1 MAGRKLATA
10 AGFAGIITAGL
21 VSADVP
27 IVVYHDATY
36 SLPEAYGV
44 PCSGVGAEPEGTACP
59 KAGHVATSD
68 CQPYLVS
75 YNGAVCVAPVDAEC
89 VLGHDDVWGCEFPK
103 TGYSSAVEA
112 ETIVAY
118 VGETLGWGTG
128 YKKNHGTTE
137 DNADKTE
144 DQQTSENHDTE
155 GQPYDET
162 TQTRKMAEVSEENLQ
177 TVDGRELEY
186 TTNTHETGTVK
197 PCDQNKPPTESTT
210 FAPTDETTDAPTQ
223 DPYAQTDAPTESTTF
238 APTDETTEDL
248 APTESTTFAPT
259 DETTDAPTQDPYAQ
273 TDAPTESTTFAPTD
287 ETTDAPTQDPYAQ
300 TDAPTEST
308 TFAPTDETTDA
319 PTQDPYAQTDA
330 PTESTTFAPTDETTD
345 APTQDPYA
353 QTDAPTESTT
363 FAPTDDP
370 TDAPTDGPTDAPTEP
385 PTPCDNQGINGIGVE
400 NKVRYN
406 NADIY
411 STTPGPRNSQSWHSC
426 CRSCYNDLNCY
437 AFSFQQTSSD
447 SVCELTTST
456 SGREEDQQNWQAG
469 NMGRAS

>member
-238 APTDETTEDL
+238 APTDETT
-248 APTESTTFAPT
+248 
-259 DETTDAPTQDPYAQ
+259 DAPTQDPYAQ

-308 TFAPTDETTDA
+308 TFAPTDG
-319 PTQDPYAQTDA
+319 
-330 PTESTTFAPTDETTD
+330 
-345 APTQDPYA
+345 
-353 QTDAPTESTT
+353 
-363 FAPTDDP
+363 P

>member
-238 APTDETTEDL
+238 APTDETT
-248 APTESTTFAPT
+248 
-259 DETTDAPTQDPYAQ
+259 DAPTQDPYAQ

-287 ETTDAPTQDPYAQ
+287 G
-300 TDAPTEST
+300 
-308 TFAPTDETTDA
+308 
-319 PTQDPYAQTDA
+319 
-330 PTESTTFAPTDETTD
+330 
-345 APTQDPYA
+345 
-353 QTDAPTESTT
+353 
-363 FAPTDDP
+363 P
-370 TDAPTDGPTDAPTEP
+370 TDAPTDGPIDAPTEP

>member
-238 APTDETTEDL
+238 APTDETT
-248 APTESTTFAPT
+248 
-259 DETTDAPTQDPYAQ
+259 DAPTQDPY
-273 TDAPTESTTFAPTD
+273 T
-287 ETTDAPTQDPYAQ
+287 
-300 TDAPTEST
+300 
-308 TFAPTDETTDA
+308 
-319 PTQDPYAQTDA
+319 
-330 PTESTTFAPTDETTD
+330 
-345 APTQDPYA
+345 

>member
-238 APTDETTEDL
+238 APTDETT
-248 APTESTTFAPT
+248 
-259 DETTDAPTQDPYAQ
+259 
-273 TDAPTESTTFAPTD
+273 
-287 ETTDAPTQDPYAQ
+287 DAPTQDPYAQ

>member
-162 TQTRKMAEVSEENLQ
+162 TQTRKMAE
-177 TVDGRELEY
+177 
-186 TTNTHETGTVK
+186 
-197 PCDQNKPPTESTT
+197 
-210 FAPTDETTDAPTQ
+210 
-223 DPYAQTDAPTESTTF
+223 
-238 APTDETTEDL
+238 
-248 APTESTTFAPT
+248 
-259 DETTDAPTQDPYAQ
+259 
-273 TDAPTESTTFAPTD
+273 
-287 ETTDAPTQDPYAQ
+287 
-300 TDAPTEST
+300 
-308 TFAPTDETTDA
+308 
-319 PTQDPYAQTDA
+319 DPYAQTDA

>member
-10 AGFAGIITAGL
+10 AALVDIITAGL

-27 IVVYHDATY
+27 IIVYHDATY

-103 TGYSSAVEA
+103 AGYSSAVEA

-128 YKKNHGTTE
+128 YKKNYGTTE
-137 DNADKTE
+137 DNADTTE

-177 TVDGRELEY
+177 TVDGPELEF
-186 TTNTHETGTVK
+186 TANTHETGTVK
-197 PCDQNKPPTESTT
+197 PCGQNKPPTESTT
-210 FAPTDETTDAPTQ
+210 FTPTDVTTDAPTQ
-223 DPYAQTDAPTESTTF
+223 DPYAPTDAPTESTTF
-238 APTDETTEDL
+238 TPTDV
-248 APTESTTFAPT
+248 
-259 DETTDAPTQDPYAQ
+259 TTDAPTQDPYAP
-273 TDAPTESTTFAPTD
+273 TDAPTESTTFTPTD
-287 ETTDAPTQDPYAQ
+287 VTTDAPTQDPYAP

-308 TFAPTDETTDA
+308 TFTPTDVTTDA
-319 PTQDPYAQTDA
+319 PTQDPYAPTDA
-330 PTESTTFAPTDETTD
+330 PTESTTFTPTDG
-345 APTQDPYA
+345 
-353 QTDAPTESTT
+353 
-363 FAPTDDP
+363 P

-411 STTPGPRNSQSWHSC
+411 STTSGPRNTQSWHSC
-426 CRSCYNDLNCY
+426 CHSCYNDLNCY
-437 AFSFQQTSSD
+437 AFSFQQSSSD

>member
-238 APTDETTEDL
+238 APTDETT
-248 APTESTTFAPT
+248 
-259 DETTDAPTQDPYAQ
+259 
-273 TDAPTESTTFAPTD
+273 
-287 ETTDAPTQDPYAQ
+287 
-300 TDAPTEST
+300 
-308 TFAPTDETTDA
+308 DA

>member
-10 AGFAGIITAGL
+10 AALVDIITAGL

-27 IVVYHDATY
+27 IIVYHDATY

-103 TGYSSAVEA
+103 AGYSSAVEA

-128 YKKNHGTTE
+128 YKKNYGTTE
-137 DNADKTE
+137 DNADTTE

-177 TVDGRELEY
+177 TVDGPELEF
-186 TTNTHETGTVK
+186 TANTHETGTVK
-197 PCDQNKPPTESTT
+197 PCGQNKPPTESTT
-210 FAPTDETTDAPTQ
+210 FTPTDVTTDAPTQ
-223 DPYAQTDAPTESTTF
+223 DPYAPTDAPTESTTFTPTDVTTDAPTQDPYAPTDAPTESTTFTPTDVTTDAPTQDPYAPTDAPTESTTFTPTDVTTDAPTQDPYAPTDAPTESTTF
-238 APTDETTEDL
+238 APTDG
-248 APTESTTFAPT
+248 
-259 DETTDAPTQDPYAQ
+259 
-273 TDAPTESTTFAPTD
+273 
-287 ETTDAPTQDPYAQ
+287 
-300 TDAPTEST
+300 
-308 TFAPTDETTDA
+308 
-319 PTQDPYAQTDA
+319 
-330 PTESTTFAPTDETTD
+330 
-345 APTQDPYA
+345 
-353 QTDAPTESTT
+353 
-363 FAPTDDP
+363 P

-411 STTPGPRNSQSWHSC
+411 STTSGPRNTQSWHSC
-426 CRSCYNDLNCY
+426 CHSCYNDLNCY
-437 AFSFQQTSSD
+437 AFSFQQSSSD